1 MLRAIGRA
9 LMSAINGLWQGTLGA
24 VNWCEQ
30 VLRWPFSVIFGSGGG
45 GAMPKPEYKPDV
57 SGTQL
62 LDEFEAARQRQAAVH
77 TLDRDGVDTVLSYT
91 KAAPAARATFDLSCV
106 KEDLRN
112 TLLDMSDFELDALGK
127 AGLSA
132 IRRFVDG
139 KEHGVF
145 GVRTFTPGQPV
156 KAVDPEP
163 KEPMTVHERMH
174 WRVRSRAEKTGTQFR
189 MPLSI

>member
-1 MLRAIGRA
+1 MLRAIGRF
-9 LMSAINGLWQGTLGA
+9 LLSAASGLWKGTLGA
-24 VNWCEQ
+24 VHWTEQ
-30 VLRWPFSVIFGSGGG
+30 LIRLPFSIIFGNGGG
-45 GAMPKPEYKPDV
+45 RAMPNPEYKPDV
-57 SGTQL
+57 SATQL
-62 LDEFEAARQRQAAVH
+62 LDEFDEARARQGAIH

-91 KAAPAARATFDLSCV
+91 KASKSARATFDLGSV
-106 KEDLRN
+106 KEDLRT
-112 TLLDMSDFELDALGK
+112 TLLDMSDLELDALGR

-132 IRRFVDG
+132 IRKFVDG

-163 KEPMTVHERMH
+163 KEPMTVHERML